1 MADITGYS
9 QLGLVGFT
17 DKGDYAAGNT
27 YMMNDLV
34 HYQNS
39 VWRCKADQTSGVTPG
54 ENNNWTIFV
63 NGTNDL
69 NAIIAA
75 DVQGLLGEAGA
86 QGVNA
91 QKLINAI
98 AEKVATKVLM
108 KTDLVSQIV
117 NDATKAASMAALYA
131 VNEKI
136 GDVENLPNSAED
148 VVAAIVQQNSNKAPV
163 ENPSLKFDLGYNGA
177 YAEFR
182 RGGSQSDT
190 LALVYNAGDGTS
202 SIFNLL
208 INSDGKFLPDFP
220 VRILNIQ
227 TISISDSSQV
237 ADKGTWSA
245 TGTFLS
251 IDGAT
256 DYLLIPQ
263 RCNYGCITGLSRSGN
278 KITATAINTSGVSHS
293 CTITLYVVA
302 YKTV

>member
-1 MADITGYS
+1 M
-9 QLGLVGFT
+9 V
-17 DKGDYAAGNT
+17 
-27 YMMNDLV
+27 
-34 HYQNS
+34 
-39 VWRCKADQTSGVTPG
+39 SG
-54 ENNNWTIFV
+54 
-63 NGTNDL
+63 
-69 NAIIAA
+69 
-75 DVQGLLGEAGA
+75 
-86 QGVNA
+86 
-91 QKLINAI
+91 
-98 AEKVATKVLM
+98 TK
-108 KTDLVSQIV
+108 
-117 NDATKAASMAALYA
+117 
-131 VNEKI
+131 
-136 GDVENLPNSAED
+136 
-148 VVAAIVQQNSNKAPV
+148 QNSNKAPV